1 MFKRYPEITE
11 QSTWMEIDEALYQFE
26 RPYYRYCSSGG
37 GCDPSTEYPG
47 WTAERDRLT
56 RIWLNTHPRVTPM
69 VEKPVSFFKK
79 LITFFTPKG

>member
-26 RPYYRYCSSGG
+26 RPFYRYCSSGG
-37 GCDPSTEYPG
+37 GCDPSTEYVG
-47 WTAERDRLT
+47 WTTERERLT
-56 RIWLNTHPRVTPM
+56 RIWLNKHPRVTT
-69 VEKPVSFFKK
+69 EPVSLFKK